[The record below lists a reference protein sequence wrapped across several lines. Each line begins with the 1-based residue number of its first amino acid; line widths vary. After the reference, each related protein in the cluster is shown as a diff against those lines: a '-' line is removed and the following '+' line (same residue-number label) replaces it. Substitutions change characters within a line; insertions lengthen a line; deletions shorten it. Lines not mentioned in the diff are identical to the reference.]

1 MPGRR
6 HFTINIGSA
15 LFLLLHVDTKLPP
28 AGPMGHGGMWEGL
41 GRAFRLPFPSG
52 WLAQGGKTM
61 RQTTQREAARLLA
74 VDIDGLAAM
83 LSCGQATAR
92 KIGEDAGA
100 RILIGRRVLYS
111 VDRVQRYLDAIAQ

>member
-1 MPGRR
+1 
-6 HFTINIGSA
+6 
-15 LFLLLHVDTKLPP
+15 
-28 AGPMGHGGMWEGL
+28 
-41 GRAFRLPFPSG
+41 
-52 WLAQGGKTM
+52 M
-61 RQTTQREAARLLA
+61 RQTTRREAARLLA

>member
-1 MPGRR
+1 MRR
-6 HFTINIGSA
+6 
-15 LFLLLHVDTKLPP
+15 
-28 AGPMGHGGMWEGL
+28 
-41 GRAFRLPFPSG
+41 
-52 WLAQGGKTM
+52 
-61 RQTTQREAARLLA
+61 TTQREAARLLA

>member
-1 MPGRR
+1 
-6 HFTINIGSA
+6 
-15 LFLLLHVDTKLPP
+15 
-28 AGPMGHGGMWEGL
+28 
-41 GRAFRLPFPSG
+41 
-52 WLAQGGKTM
+52 M

-74 VDIDGLAAM
+74 VDIVALAAM

-92 KIGEDAGA
+92 KFGEDAGA

>member
-1 MPGRR
+1 MAACGE
-6 HFTINIGSA
+6 A
-15 LFLLLHVDTKLPP
+15 L
-28 AGPMGHGGMWEGL
+28 AGPSGC
-41 GRAFRLPFPSG
+41 RSRLDG
-52 WLAQGGKTM
+52 WYKEGKTM